1 MNKNDAVRPINRRQA
16 TATIVNTGYAS
27 GGVGSFRG
35 WIIGFFFFF
44 CFFCFRFLVSGG
56 DREDRE
62 EEEEGLKLKFHF
74 TKAGVGGKRPRR
86 N

>member
-1 MNKNDAVRPINRRQA
+1 MDN
-16 TATIVNTGYAS
+16 
-27 GGVGSFRG
+27 
-35 WIIGFFFFF
+35 WFFFFF
-44 CFFCFRFLVSGG
+44 LFFLLSFSSQWG
-56 DREDRE
+56 DREDR